1 MAESPARVAL
11 HQSAEIS
18 AKADEVWE
26 LICDWA
32 GMMRWWPAA
41 GAGGLPGAALVSC
54 ELVGQPGSV
63 PRTRR
68 MTLGNGTVAEETI
81 IYQNDQAR
89 RITYVKSDDPS
100 VSGYVATTYVD
111 SHEGGGCSGHL
122 VSMFDV
128 SDPADRRAAAGRF
141 EAVYA
146 AMFSGYRRYRAPDS
160 GGRGQARA

>member
-81 IYQNDQAR
+81 VYQNDRAR
-89 RITYVKSDDPS
+89 RLTYIKSDDPG
-100 VSGYVATTYVD
+100 VTGYVATTYVD
-111 SHEGGGCSGHL
+111 SDEGGGCTVH
-122 VSMFDV
+122 VASMFDV
-128 SDPADRRAAAGRF
+128 SDPAAGAAAAGRF

-146 AMFSGYRRYRAPDS
+146 AMFSGYRRYF
-160 GGRGQARA
+160 ARDPA

>member
-11 HQSAEIS
+11 HRSAEIP
-18 AKADEVWE
+18 ANADEVWE

-41 GAGGLPGAALVSC
+41 EAGALPGPALVSC
-54 ELVGQPGSV
+54 ELVGRAGSV

-68 MTLGNGTVAEETI
+68 MTLGNGTVAEETVV
-81 IYQNDQAR
+81 YQNDQAR
-89 RITYVKSDDPS
+89 RLTYIKSDDRS

-111 SHEGGGCSGHL
+111 SDEGGGCTVHV

-128 SDPADRRAAAGRF
+128 SDLAARAAAAGRF

-146 AMFSGYRRYRAPDS
+146 AMFGGYRRYF
-160 GGRGQARA
+160 ARNPA

>member
-1 MAESPARVAL
+1 MRESSRVAL
-11 HQSAEIS
+11 HRSAEIS
-18 AKADEVWE
+18 APASEVWE

-32 GMMRWWPAA
+32 GMLRWWLTAE
-41 GAGGLPGAALVSC
+41 AGGLQGPALVSC
-54 ELVGQPGSV
+54 DLIGQPGGV

-111 SHEGGGCSGHL
+111 SHEGGGCSVHL

-128 SDPADRRAAAGRF
+128 SDPADRTAAAGRF

-146 AMFSGYRRYRAPDS
+146 AMFSGYRRSLARDS

>member
-1 MAESPARVAL
+1 VPESSSRVAL
-11 HQSAEIS
+11 HKSVEIS
-18 AKADEVWE
+18 AEANEVWE

-32 GMMRWWPAA
+32 GMMRWWLTAE
-41 GAGGLPGAALVSC
+41 AGGLPGLALVSC
-54 ELVGQPGSV
+54 DLIGQPGSV

-81 IYQNDQAR
+81 VYQNDKAR
-89 RITYVKSDDPS
+89 RLTYIKADDPS

-111 SHEGGGCSGHL
+111 RREGGGCSVHL

-128 SDPADRRAAAGRF
+128 SDPADRTAAAGRF

-146 AMFSGYRRYRAPDS
+146 AMFSGYRRYFARDRA
-160 GGRGQARA
+160 